1 MQTMTIQFA
10 SYSEVNSIAREARK
24 VNGTSPQSSSR
35 RLPALVDVDIGVEA
49 VVRGVLVIGTV
60 VREALDIELPDSAV
74 EAAVVLTG
82 TVVRLPMAL

>member
-1 MQTMTIQFA
+1 MQTMAIQFA
-10 SYSEVNSIAREARK
+10 SYSEVNSIAREARR
-24 VNGTSPQSSSR
+24 VNRTGPRSSSR

-60 VREALDIELPDSAV
+60 VREALDIELPDSVV